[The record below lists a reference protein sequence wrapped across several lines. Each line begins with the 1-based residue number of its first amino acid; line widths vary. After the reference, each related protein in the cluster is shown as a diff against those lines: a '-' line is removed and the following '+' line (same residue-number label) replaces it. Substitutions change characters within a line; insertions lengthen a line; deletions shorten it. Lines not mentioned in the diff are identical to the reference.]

1 MAKAKKTNF
10 DKHLERELKN
20 PKFAKGFYEE
30 LEKTQLAI
38 KIAEARE
45 KRKMTQKQLAER
57 VGTSQSVIARIE
69 NPNYDRFTI
78 KTLRKIANALDANLE
93 ISLHSR

>member
-1 MAKAKKTNF
+1 MTKTKKTNF

-78 KTLRKIANALDANLE
+78 KTLRKIAKALDANLE
-93 ISLHSR
+93 ISLHIR